1 MGLDDEHPLAGE
13 QAMSSRPLRSSPRQ
27 QQHSVMGWD
36 TFDALHRAMGI
47 HVPQGTAQGVLCW
60 SGATSAA
67 MLEVLLRIFKSGIV
81 ALGKFDALH
90 VGHRALAVQAAA
102 MGGTCVC
109 MLSFAGMAQVLGWEK
124 SRTASCSPPFCM
136 LACLLLVTHPVP
148 SKHHYP
154 RPSSPPLSLRLP
166 LVAPCD
172 RKRALQLWQPYCH
185 GQPICLPARLLP
197 VTLSPAPL
205 LSLPPTPRAPP
216 GGALLPLVAPCD
228 RKRVLQLWQPYC
240 HGQPI
245 CMPACLLLVNL
256 SLPSHIRL
264 PLVAPCDRKRA
275 PQLWQPFCKG
285 QPICVPACLLPRVL
299 QLWQPFCEGQ
309 PICEFFL
316 DFARIRSLSPED
328 FIVLLAEQLR
338 VKGIVAGSN
347 YRFGFRA
354 AGTASDLVALGAKHG
369 LHVMIVDTVT
379 DAHAHMHTDVL
390 ADSDVPAPAAA
401 GSAAGAAA
409 AGAAGAA
416 SAVAGDSATAAT
428 AAASEAEEEETH
440 VSSTRVR
447 QQLCE
452 GNVEAVA
459 VLIARRHRVLVSLSA
474 SSLSFSSCGSRSS
487 GGSKSSGGG
496 WQMTVERQDLLNLA
510 PGEGRYKCRVLA
522 HDDDEEGE
530 DGCRHREVLVGEGE
544 VEVGE
549 VHLRVTVQR
558 AVLPV
563 GQLHRWTCLMLEI

>member
-1 MGLDDEHPLAGE
+1 
-13 QAMSSRPLRSSPRQ
+13 
-27 QQHSVMGWD
+27 
-36 TFDALHRAMGI
+36 MGI
-47 HVPQGTAQGVLCW
+47 HSCPPGHSTGRYAGVVQ
-60 SGATSAA
+60 ATSAA
-67 MLEVLLRIFKSGIV
+67 MPCGIVALGKLDAFHVGHMSGIVALGKFNALHVGHRVLAVQAAAMGGICVCYQKPARGIV

-90 VGHRALAVQAAA
+90 LGHRALAVQAAA

-109 MLSFAGMAQVLGWEK
+109 MLSFAGMAEVLGWEK
-124 SRTASCSPPFCM
+124 R
-136 LACLLLVTHPVP
+136 
-148 SKHHYP
+148 
-154 RPSSPPLSLRLP
+154 
-166 LVAPCD
+166 
-172 RKRALQLWQPYCH
+172 
-185 GQPICLPARLLP
+185 
-197 VTLSPAPL
+197 
-205 LSLPPTPRAPP
+205 
-216 GGALLPLVAPCD
+216 LPLVAPCD

-240 HGQPI
+240 
-245 CMPACLLLVNL
+245 
-256 SLPSHIRL
+256 
-264 PLVAPCDRKRA
+264 
-275 PQLWQPFCKG
+275 
-285 QPICVPACLLPRVL
+285 
-299 QLWQPFCEGQ
+299 EGQ

-316 DFARIRSLSPED
+316 DFALIRSLSPED

-401 GSAAGAAA
+401 
-409 AGAAGAA
+409 
-416 SAVAGDSATAAT
+416 

-459 VLIARRHRVLVSLSA
+459 VLIARRHRILVSLSA
-474 SSLSFSSCGSRSS
+474 SSLSFSSHAAWGSTQSAASESSAGMSSVSRNS
-487 GGSKSSGGG
+487 GGGGGGSSSSSSSGGG

-510 PGEGRYKCRVLA
+510 PGEGRFKCRVLA

-530 DGCRHREVLVGEGE
+530 DGRRHRDVLVGEGE
-544 VEVGE
+544 VEVGD

>member
-1 MGLDDEHPLAGE
+1 MCRGTG
-13 QAMSSRPLRSSPRQ
+13 MSGSNSRRGRDAHGRCEAREGGVEEGVRMVARDRPLRSSPRQ

-67 MLEVLLRIFKSGIV
+67 MLEGTGRAVLCGIV

-124 SRTASCSPPFCM
+124 RLPLVAPCDRMWVLHLWQPYCQLQPT
-136 LACLLLVTHPVP
+136 LLHA
-148 SKHHYP
+148 
-154 RPSSPPLSLRLP
+154 RMLP

-275 PQLWQPFCKG
+275 PQLWQP
-285 QPICVPACLLPRVL
+285 LPLVAPCDRKRVL

-369 LHVMIVDTVT
+369 LHVMIVDTQ
-379 DAHAHMHTDVL
+379 
-390 ADSDVPAPAAA
+390 
-401 GSAAGAAA
+401 
-409 AGAAGAA
+409 
-416 SAVAGDSATAAT
+416 
-428 AAASEAEEEETH
+428 EQ
-440 VSSTRVR
+440 RR
-447 QQLCE
+447 Q
-452 GNVEAVA
+452 
-459 VLIARRHRVLVSLSA
+459 
-474 SSLSFSSCGSRSS
+474 
-487 GGSKSSGGG
+487 
-496 WQMTVERQDLLNLA
+496 
-510 PGEGRYKCRVLA
+510 
-522 HDDDEEGE
+522 
-530 DGCRHREVLVGEGE
+530 
-544 VEVGE
+544 
-549 VHLRVTVQR
+549 
-558 AVLPV
+558 
-563 GQLHRWTCLMLEI
+563 